1 MRQHFPFRYFEM
13 TTCFPSNIS
22 RLHLQIIPMAVIY
35 HMRYP
40 LRFRQVEDILHERG
54 IDIFH
59 ETVRCLDGHLW
70 SSISEQRWTT
80 SKGEAQGDHR
90 FCGRFCALTSP
101 SLKRWR
107 RHRTRL
113 RNDPSHTKIVPT
125 WPSRHHTCCKTKN
138 GCAVFLMH
146 PIKYGGNIW
155 I

>member
-40 LRFRQVEDILHERG
+40 LSFRQVEDIFHERG

-70 SSISEQRWTT
+70 SSISE
-80 SKGEAQGDHR
+80 
-90 FCGRFCALTSP
+90 
-101 SLKRWR
+101 
-107 RHRTRL
+107 
-113 RNDPSHTKIVPT
+113 
-125 WPSRHHTCCKTKN
+125 
-138 GCAVFLMH
+138 
-146 PIKYGGNIW
+146 
-155 I
+155 